1 MNFKG
6 FLKKT
11 GFLNEDGAADPEAI
25 KKFKQNAYKRVFK
38 YRGSKANETD
48 PDRCWR
54 AVLNKARYKLTQN
67 SNDDNRNAVKLA
79 KGAITTAKAR
89 FKDAISD
96 KLTADEEKEFAKNT
110 IDKIK
115 NHAEDWDIQDVYD
128 LRKKLKERA
137 SGLFD
142 DEFIE
147 HNITLPELKGQANAD
162 FFENLTQ
169 EQQTELFEAMK
180 DLEKE
185 VEDEKVWKDKT
196 IEDIDSIEP
205 EDLAKIKAELAK
217 KGIEITDKKDIEKLI
232 KDGKLSPDDIEA
244 LDKLLEPEKT
254 PANQDP
260 PATPNGTTPPETENR
275 DKQTQMQEMEKK
287 RKLEKKLKDNDI
299 PVKEDGTPDFDN
311 PKTLEKINELMIN
324 GDDELY
330 NEYILTKGGTQ
341 SDLAK
346 MITDRQAKEN
356 ELARTDLENR
366 MARREAEK
374 DQQKA
379 ICNVALALDIFMAF
393 FSGKVQD
400 GFSTLANKRVQA
412 AALSKQFDEGMNK
425 KAFAEEDQKIEDAH
439 NAELDS
445 IKTWETQKLQEIE
458 QDRQTPMGT
467 QAYKRKYGELVQE
480 YNKKKAEYQEKGK
493 KIDQDEKVQAN
504 IKNLR
509 RALLTDTEITAD
521 NQELQAIYPIEA
533 NETPE
538 AYTER
543 LNNIIQSDTF
553 DQDLEKKENEIQ
565 TEIENFNAEVE
576 NLEKD
581 FDKAAKDLENDPD
594 VQSEFKDANAA
605 YEFKK
610 ANIQAEM
617 NVLRAKEQ
625 KRYEDRKSVNKQVF
639 DERRRVLK
647 NIATMGQWSSDPMS
661 VFATEMQAFNKR
673 AKSLY
678 ESRGIPWNEGNDPLM
693 SDDPDVL
700 KQAMEDYKKRMEQGQ
715 QQQQQQGKGKGKKDD
730 ETGSQRPLGGQ
741 RPPLGGHKPGETG
754 EGGEGGK
761 AQNTGDGKK
770 QLTQL
775 QTEFGQKPK
784 AKKRLEAF
792 LKEKGL
798 NPDDPDVNDDEI
810 KNAIKEFKTKQFP
823 EPANLTG
830 QELKNLGI
838 TDADIPDDLKT
849 TNGITDLG
857 KYAEYLKDSKNA
869 TALKKLKEE
878 LGFEDTG
885 KVTDTKPIKVPTDLA
900 GIKKLKLGPVKI
912 GDETKDL
919 DNISDVDFEALKVK
933 PEFQEFLKS
942 VKFLSAIS
950 KGKTDSEKQE
960 IEQVQDKD
968 DVTPNTNKI
977 SEMSL
982 KTLWNKLNNAGI
994 SIRSLPEYKPGMEEL
1009 DKKKIIADY
1018 IKSHKQEFT
1027 DWQTLNDSVNLNH
1040 RKTAFKRLNEMS
1052 QAQKRASDRRTL
1064 RKFSELLVKDF
1075 RDFT

>member
-11 GFLNEDGAADPEAI
+11 GFLNEDGGDETAKVSFI
-25 KKFKQNAYKRVFK
+25 KNAYRKS
-38 YRGSKANETD
+38 YPNSDPAKANRPPEEL
-48 PDRCWR
+48 WN
-54 AVLNKARYKLTQN
+54 AVLKKASYKLTQN
-67 SNDDNRNAVKLA
+67 SKEGTKKAVQFA
-79 KGAITTAKAR
+79 KGARTQGTQR
-89 FKDAISD
+89 FQLKDKYETGKDTVQQNILD
-96 KLTADEEKEFAKNT
+96 HL
-110 IDKIK
+110 
-115 NHAEDWDIQDVYD
+115 EDWDEKDFEKIKDQ
-128 LRKKLKERA
+128 
-137 SGLFD
+137 
-142 DEFIE
+142 
-147 HNITLPELKGQANAD
+147 LPETFKGRGFEELKKNIKSALSYTPGEKIKKSMD
-162 FFENLTQ
+162 D
-169 EQQTELFEAMK
+169 LFELIK
-180 DLEKE
+180 SQESDEGL
-185 VEDEKVWKDKT
+185 DEKAWKDKT
-196 IEDIDSIEP
+196 IEDLDGLDDNDFNKIQTELNKIEGFENVTDLKSLKEAMKNKELSQDQID
-205 EDLAKIKAELAK
+205 
-217 KGIEITDKKDIEKLI
+217 
-232 KDGKLSPDDIEA
+232 A
-244 LDKLLEPEKT
+244 LDKLLEPEQT

-260 PATPNGTTPPETENR
+260 PAEPNQVPNGSTPPETENR
-275 DKQTQMQEMEKK
+275 DKQKQMQEMEKK

-346 MITDRQAKEN
+346 MIADRQAKEN

-366 MARREAEK
+366 MARHEAEK

-379 ICNVALALDIFMAF
+379 ICNVAMALDIFLSF
-393 FSGKVQD
+393 FSGKAQD
-400 GFSTLANKRVQA
+400 GFTTLANKRVQA

-425 KAFAEEDQKIEDAH
+425 DAFAKEDEKIENAH
-439 NAELDS
+439 KKELDS
-445 IKTWETQKLQEIE
+445 IKTWETQRMAEIE
-458 QDRQTPMGT
+458 QDRATPTATQT
-467 QAYKRKYGELVQE
+467 YKRKYGELVQE
-480 YNKKKAEYQEKGK
+480 RDKKKKELENKEKELQAKIQTKKGSIDGLLLAFEIGDVDENNKSLQALYPREEGEDEATYVNRLKEKVKDQDKLKSEIQSQHDEIQKEVETIKTEKGK
-493 KIDQDEKVQAN
+493 ID
-504 IKNLR
+504 
-509 RALLTDTEITAD
+509 
-521 NQELQAIYPIEA
+521 
-533 NETPE
+533 
-538 AYTER
+538 
-543 LNNIIQSDTF
+543 SD
-553 DQDLEKKENEIQ
+553 
-565 TEIENFNAEVE
+565 FN
-576 NLEKD
+576 
-581 FDKAAKDLENDPD
+581 KASKDLESDPD

-647 NIATMGQWSSDPMS
+647 NIATMGQWSSDPDS

-673 AKSLY
+673 AKELY
-678 ESRGIPWNEGNDPLM
+678 ESRGIPWNEDNDPLM
-693 SDDPDVL
+693 SDNPDVL
-700 KQAMEDYKKRMEQGQ
+700 KQAIADYKNSLEQGGKKE
-715 QQQQQQGKGKGKKDD
+715 QQGKGKKND
-730 ETGSQRPLGGQ
+730 ETGGKKPQ
-741 RPPLGGHKPGETG
+741 RPPLGGRKPDPDPDPDPEKKT
-754 EGGEGGK
+754 
-761 AQNTGDGKK
+761 QNTGDGKK

-775 QTEFGQKPK
+775 QGEFSTKPK
-784 AKKRLEAF
+784 ARKRLDAF
-792 LKEKGL
+792 LKEQGL
-798 NPDDPDVNDDEI
+798 DPSDPNVDDEELQD
-810 KNAIKEFKTKQFP
+810 AIKEFKTKQFP
-823 EPANLTG
+823 EPANLNK
-830 QELKNLGI
+830 QELENLGI

-869 TALKKLKEE
+869 AALKKLKEE

-900 GIKKLKLGPVKI
+900 GIKKLKLGQVKI

-942 VKFLSAIS
+942 VNALKAIS
-950 KGKTDSEKQE
+950 NGRTESEKQE

-968 DVTPNTNKI
+968 DKTTNTKSI
-977 SEMSL
+977 GEMSL
-982 KTLWNKLNNAGI
+982 KTLWKKLNDAGI
-994 SIRSLPEYKPGMEEL
+994 SIRSLPGYKQGMSEEE
-1009 DKKKIIADY
+1009 KKTLIANY
-1018 IKSHKQEFT
+1018 IKAHKEEFENWKLLT
-1027 DWQTLNDSVNLNH
+1027 ESKNLKH